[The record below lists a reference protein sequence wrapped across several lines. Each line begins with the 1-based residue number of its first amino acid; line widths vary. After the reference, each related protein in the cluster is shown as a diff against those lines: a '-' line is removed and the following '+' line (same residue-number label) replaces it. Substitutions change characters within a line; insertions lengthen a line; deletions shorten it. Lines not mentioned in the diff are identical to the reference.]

1 MKTSV
6 VIFLASLATSVLSA
20 PSAEPNQSPAD
31 VLPSG
36 LVTREQCFH
45 PGECGWAQSG
55 QCEYHCD
62 GYGGFMYM
70 QGCGWGRKR
79 CCCAKKS

>member
-1 MKTSV
+1 MKTSFALLLATAAAV
-6 VIFLASLATSVLSA
+6 LASPTPADTS
-20 PSAEPNQSPAD
+20 SAETGP
-31 VLPSG
+31 L
-36 LVTREQCFH
+36 LVAREKCYH
-45 PGECGWAQSG
+45 PGECGWTNSG

-79 CCCAKKS
+79 CCCATKT

>member
-1 MKTSV
+1 MKTSFAILLTAV
-6 VIFLASLATSVLSA
+6 AGVLASPTGTSST
-20 PSAEPNQSPAD
+20 ERSP
-31 VLPSG
+31 
-36 LVTREQCFH
+36 LVAREQCFH
-45 PGECGWAQSG
+45 PGECGWANSG

-79 CCCAKKS
+79 CCCATKT

>member
-1 MKTSV
+1 MKTYTAILV
-6 VIFLASLATSVLSA
+6 AVLAAVTTITAAPATSPVEQPFA
-20 PSAEPNQSPAD
+20 NIVA
-31 VLPSG
+31 
-36 LVTREQCFH
+36 REQCFH
-45 PGECGWAQSG
+45 PGECGWTRSG

-79 CCCAKKS
+79 CCCAKKT